1 MLRMPLRTRGTK
13 RREQRFWV
21 SDSAVLVLDWES
33 RVVSTDKVSM
43 HAPRAHTQ
51 HTHTHTHTHTHSPAY
66 TRTHIENDAK
76 TEVEGGQGRKLSHK
90 GVRGANSHTR
100 A

>member
-1 MLRMPLRTRGTK
+1 VLRMPLRTRGTK

-51 HTHTHTHTHTHSPAY
+51 HTHTHTHTHTFPRIH
-66 TRTHIENDAK
+66 TDAHR
-76 TEVEGGQGRKLSHK
+76 E
-90 GVRGANSHTR
+90 
-100 A
+100 